1 MSTAEAAEQP
11 AAKRRWF
18 QRGHDG
24 DEAGA
29 VAPAER
35 AVADRLVDMRGLE
48 VREVMTPRID
58 VVSLTIPVDGD
69 AVAAAVRGSGHSCF
83 PVVSGDLDD
92 VVGILY
98 VNELF
103 RAQKRDQPLA
113 PIDISRRVRVPLVV
127 PESLL
132 VLEAVEQMR
141 RAKKTFAI
149 VTDEYGG
156 VAGVVTVKDL
166 LEPLVGELEDETD
179 SREEPEFVPIDEE
192 RWLVDGQA
200 SFDEVRDFFEAEIE
214 DGDYVTIG
222 GFVMDRAGIVPEVGT
237 TVVEGGLEL
246 KVADMDRRRVAH
258 LVVQRVTEDEPS
270 EEPGLVG

>member
-24 DEAGA
+24 GEAGA
-29 VAPAER
+29 VSPAER

-48 VREVMTPRID
+48 VREVMTPR
-58 VVSLTIPVDGD
+58 
-69 AVAAAVRGSGHSCF
+69 F

-141 RAKKTFAI
+141 RARKTFAI

-222 GFVMDRAGIVPEVGT
+222 GFVMDRAGVVPEVGT
-237 TVVEGGLEL
+237 TVVEGGIEL

-270 EEPGLVG
+270 EEPGPVG